1 MRTVV
6 LFVCALGCGARQPA
20 TKELPIPAELRPALE
35 HASTLGLA
43 LYDNQRVAARATHA
57 LVKAGHLAGDQ
68 RVTGLVV
75 RGHLAEFIGGENEV
89 FYRVEVSAK
98 GDLVTTVLD
107 PPRSL
112 DAEGAAIVRARQ
124 QASIAAKQLRESNA
138 LCPRKYD
145 AVRQAGED
153 VGLEGDPSDELG
165 DHDADL
171 GLVARRVHDLATAR
185 QRRDLEELAAVGG
198 DAQAVVPGE
207 DPLLG

>member
-1 MRTVV
+1 
-6 LFVCALGCGARQPA
+6 
-20 TKELPIPAELRPALE
+20 
-35 HASTLGLA
+35 
-43 LYDNQRVAARATHA
+43 
-57 LVKAGHLAGDQ
+57 
-68 RVTGLVV
+68 V

-145 AVRQAGED
+145 AVALPASLIGQEGWLVYLLASASPQERVLAGHHRLRVSADGRQLLEVTPLSRSCQVVDAAGDESQ
-153 VGLEGDPSDELG
+153 VGIMITQLIARVPFETHVLASLTYRVVVLVIAEKHTWAVLGGSIELFDPD
-165 DHDADL
+165 
-171 GLVARRVHDLATAR
+171 R
-185 QRRDLEELAAVGG
+185 
-198 DAQAVVPGE
+198 P
-207 DPLLG
+207 